1 MDLFGLKAKKK
12 REYERKVK
20 EAAEYRQWYQN
31 RKKLIDKFL
40 DDYNKKQ
47 QEIFDKEI
55 KQEKLR
61 VDTINSVCP
70 KCGSRNVVNRFAR
83 LNGGK
88 KNITLNNSYFSL
100 DTLKINLCK
109 DCTNEWAVEEPD
121 TIRMASDFDKW
132 TSLVPSYLFKSLSH
146 YFAMSYNPDDKEE
159 EFDSI
164 EEKRKDY
171 CDKCS
176 KNYLLETY
184 RNAPRYMVEYAF
196 IEGYKDYLFFD
207 KIDEKYTGRIDG
219 DNYSYTFPEE
229 TWEIVKN
236 IIGWNGPG
244 EE

>member
-1 MDLFGLKAKKK
+1 MDLFGLKTKKK

-47 QEIFDKEI
+47 QEICDKEI

-70 KCGSRNVVNRFAR
+70 KCGSKNVVNRFVR
-83 LNGGK
+83 LNGGN
-88 KNITLNNSYFSL
+88 KNISLNDSYFSL
-100 DTLKINLCK
+100 DTLKINHCK
-109 DCTNEWAVEEPD
+109 DCTNEWEVEEPA
-121 TIRMASDFDKW
+121 TIRMASDFDKC
-132 TSLVPSYLFKSLSH
+132 TSFAPSCLFDSLLQYSR
-146 YFAMSYNPDDKEE
+146 MSYNPDDKNE
-159 EFDSI
+159 EFDSL

-171 CDKCS
+171 CDKYS
-176 KNYLLETY
+176 KNYLLGTY
-184 RNAPRYMVEYAF
+184 RKAPRYMVEYAF
-196 IEGYKDYLFFD
+196 KEGYKDYLFFD

-229 TWEIVKN
+229 TWDSN
-236 IIGWNGPG
+236 RS
-244 EE
+244 